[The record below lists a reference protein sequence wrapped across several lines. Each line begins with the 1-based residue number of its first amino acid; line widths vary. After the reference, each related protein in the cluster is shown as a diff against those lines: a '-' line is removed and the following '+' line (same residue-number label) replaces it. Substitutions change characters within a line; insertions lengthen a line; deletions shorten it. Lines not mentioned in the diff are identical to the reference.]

1 VVKNKI
7 RGIRDRWFLSLL
19 GFLILLVTGSAQAE
33 EIDRLLAAVN
43 GKVITDGDLR
53 LARNLN
59 AVSALGKRGMTRTFN
74 EELNRLVELELLRQ
88 ELENFAAA
96 PPEESRV
103 VARMDELRNAYAE
116 IGGLDT
122 LLARIGLQEAELR
135 AYVTLQTAVDR
146 FVDYRFR
153 PFIVISPEQKQIFY
167 QQRLLPQLK
176 RSPGAQIPTL
186 EEVSGKIEEILTE
199 EKVNEELNRWLVEI
213 RRYSRVEFFREETP
227 AGGSTH

>member
-1 VVKNKI
+1 M
-7 RGIRDRWFLSLL
+7 
-19 GFLILLVTGSAQAE
+19 LVTGCAYAE

-43 GKVITDGDLR
+43 GKVITEGDLR

-59 AVSALGKRGMTRTFN
+59 AVSALGKRGAMRSFV
-74 EELNRLVELELLRQ
+74 EELNRLLELELLRQ

-103 VARMDELRNAYAE
+103 EARMEDLRNAYAE
-116 IGGLDT
+116 IGGLAA
-122 LLARIGLQEAELR
+122 LLARVGLQEAELR
-135 AYVTLQTAVDR
+135 AYVTLQAAVDR

-153 PFIVISPEQKQIFY
+153 PFIVISQEQKEFFY
-167 QQRLLPQLK
+167 KERFVPQLK
-176 RSPGAQIPTL
+176 RAPGAEIPPL

-213 RRYSRVEFFREETP
+213 RRYSRIEFFRDEMP
-227 AGGSTH
+227 PGGSTH